1 MAYEQSK
8 KTPMLHCAATVMH
21 SKPWNK
27 MRNRTAAISGRGSGN
42 KEGLANAKKMRNAPL
57 AKKETLKDV
66 AGQLRNVSK
75 MLLGQ
80 AKVVV

>member
-1 MAYEQSK
+1 MAYEQG
-8 KTPMLHCAATVMH
+8 TPFQHCAATVMH

-27 MRNRTAAISGRGSGN
+27 MRNSTAAVAGRGGGN

-66 AGQLRNVSK
+66 AGQLRKASK
-75 MLLGQ
+75 MHLGQ
-80 AKVVV
+80 AKVVEGI